1 MPHRPKFSPPSPAT
15 LENMQKVSPRLA
27 CEMAR
32 KAGSG
37 VTEKDHFGSDAFIA
51 NGRIF
56 ATVWHNKNEVNVMIG
71 RDLQKEF
78 LARDG
83 GDAFRPLENSWGDHA
98 ITVQLALVEPA
109 VFAEA
114 LKVAWQNSGNK
125 RTPLKARK
133 AAVKKKSPK
142 KKSSPKKKKRSKSG

>member
-1 MPHRPKFSPPSPAT
+1 
-15 LENMQKVSPRLA
+15 MQKVSPLKA

-32 KAGSG
+32 ALEG

-56 ATVWHNKNEVNVMIG
+56 ATVWHNKNEVNMMID
-71 RDLQKEF
+71 RDQQKDF

-98 ITVQLALVEPA
+98 ITVQLEFVEPA
-109 VFAEA
+109 IFAEA
-114 LKVAWQNSGNK
+114 LKAAWRNSGNK
-125 RTPLKARK
+125 RTPIKARK
-133 AAVKKKSPK
+133 TAVKKKSPK
-142 KKSSPKKKKRSKSG
+142 KKSSPKKGKRSKNG